1 MNGDCRKNETFMTH
15 CVKDRLSSMDDNF
28 IPIMSS
34 IDDEI
39 SIFPT
44 VSQVNLN
51 VLHSPCTIF

>member
-1 MNGDCRKNETFMTH
+1 
-15 CVKDRLSSMDDNF
+15 MDDNF

-39 SIFPT
+39 SMFAT

-51 VLHSPCTIF
+51 VLLSICTIF